1 MRINE
6 LVLYPVSGRAR
17 NSPPNRLMVV
27 LGRMIL
33 AAMSLVNSGK
43 DCLVRGRNKAG
54 LKDTVVSQTRTIA
67 GEVGEMELLFSSV
80 RWRGVLYYSV
90 EGNQRLVHFI
100 FKPPFQV
107 ISIT

>member
-1 MRINE
+1 
-6 LVLYPVSGRAR
+6 
-17 NSPPNRLMVV
+17 MVV

-43 DCLVRGRNKAG
+43 DCLVRGKNKAG
-54 LKDTVVSQTRTIA
+54 LKETVVSQTRTIA
-67 GEVGEMELLFSSV
+67 GEMELLFSSV

-100 FKPPFQV
+100 FKSPFQA

>member
-1 MRINE
+1 
-6 LVLYPVSGRAR
+6 
-17 NSPPNRLMVV
+17 MVV

-43 DCLVRGRNKAG
+43 DCLVRGKNKAG
-54 LKDTVVSQTRTIA
+54 LKEMVVSQTRTIA
-67 GEVGEMELLFSSV
+67 GEMEPLFSSV

-100 FKPPFQV
+100 FKSPFQA